1 MKRAEHAGSWSAR
14 GVADL
19 SLQQGD
25 LLREQL
31 DHVLLS
37 KCSGKQEAERGAC
50 GGEQAG
56 QNQTL
61 PWPEY
66 GSSQHVLQD
75 KHRWA
80 NVLNGAPLL

>member
-1 MKRAEHAGSWSAR
+1 MRGKKKEGEEGKEMRKAERASRTCKQPRFLECMR
-14 GVADL
+14 VADL

-25 LLREQL
+25 LLGEQL

-37 KCSGKQEAERGAC
+37 KGGSKQEAERGAC

-61 PWPEY
+61 PWPKY
-66 GSSQHVLQD
+66 GT
-75 KHRWA
+75 
-80 NVLNGAPLL
+80 G

>member
-1 MKRAEHAGSWSAR
+1 MRRAEDAGSCSVR

-25 LLREQL
+25 LLGEHL

-37 KCSGKQEAERGAC
+37 KGSGKQEAERGAC

-61 PWPEY
+61 PWPED
-66 GSSQHVLQD
+66 GTS
-75 KHRWA
+75 
-80 NVLNGAPLL
+80 

>member
-1 MKRAEHAGSWSAR
+1 MRKAEDASSPGSSGAG

-31 DHVLLS
+31 DHLLLS
-37 KCSGKQEAERGAC
+37 KGSSKQEAERGAC

-61 PWPEY
+61 PWPE
-66 GSSQHVLQD
+66 
-75 KHRWA
+75 
-80 NVLNGAPLL
+80 NGTS

>member
-1 MKRAEHAGSWSAR
+1 MRGKKKRRREVNKESRTCKRAQFHQR
-14 GVADL
+14 VRVADL

-25 LLREQL
+25 LVGKQL

-37 KCSGKQEAERGAC
+37 EGGGKQKAEGGAC

-61 PWPEY
+61 PWP
-66 GSSQHVLQD
+66 
-75 KHRWA
+75 K
-80 NVLNGAPLL
+80 NGTS